1 MLSLSKASK
10 TNTKSSTCGHRKGLE
25 DVASG
30 GTCEVAIVGA
40 EEEVVE
46 SAVDDEVVEVV
57 DKCTAPW
64 PISLSSRWNPEMIVC
79 I

>member
-1 MLSLSKASK
+1 M
-10 TNTKSSTCGHRKGLE
+10 
-25 DVASG
+25 ASG